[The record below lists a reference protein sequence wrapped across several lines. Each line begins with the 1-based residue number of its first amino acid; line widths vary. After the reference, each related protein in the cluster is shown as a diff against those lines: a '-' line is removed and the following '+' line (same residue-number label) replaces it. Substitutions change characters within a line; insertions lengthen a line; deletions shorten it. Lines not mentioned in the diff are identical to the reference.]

1 MRQAWLWLL
10 LASLGVVISAC
21 SNQPLLDP
29 LGVGDMRERCKAQ
42 AKHGDEPED
51 FRPVPFLACRDLL

>member
-1 MRQAWLWLL
+1 MRQAWLVLL
-10 LASLGVVISAC
+10 LAGLCPVIGGC

-42 AKHGDEPED
+42 EKRGDEPED
-51 FRPVPFLACRDLL
+51 FRPVPFLACRNLL